1 MNKLKSSL
9 LSICVLCFMAL
20 CWTTMSAQGSKARGD
35 VDMDGSVTI
44 SDVTVLNDYLLG
56 GREATINQAGADTN
70 RDGTIDIGD
79 VAVLI
84 DYLLSGEWPYVP
96 EPVTFTVNGVSF
108 NMIPVSGGTFMMGGR
123 DNDPYVRPWEFPV
136 HQVTVSDFYIGE
148 TEVTQALWKAVMGSN
163 PSWFQY
169 SSNSDYAYTNDFQ
182 RPVEKVTYAN
192 CLSFISKLNQK
203 TGKTFR
209 LLTEAEWEF
218 AARGGNRSRGYFY
231 SGSDDIDEVS
241 WYGDNSTV
249 YLPNAGRS
257 EKMPH
262 AVATKAPNELGIYDM
277 SGNVEEWTS
286 DWYGLYTDEPQTNP
300 TGPATGTARIVR
312 GGSWDQAFRMS
323 RPTYRHEGWPTS
335 PNINIG
341 LRIAMAM

>member
-56 GREATINQAGADTN
+56 SRDVTINQAGADTN

-148 TEVTQALWKAVMGSN
+148 TEVTQALWTMVMGSN
-163 PSWFQY
+163 PSNHQG
-169 SSNSDYAYTNDFQ
+169 DGGL
-182 RPVEKVTYAN
+182 PVENMSWYDCQEFVA
-192 CLSFISKLNQK
+192 KLNAMYEER
-203 TGKTFR
+203 FS
-209 LLTEAEWEF
+209 LPTEAQWEF
-218 AARGGNRSRGYFY
+218 AARGGNKSQGYVY
-231 SGSDDIDEVS
+231 SGS
-241 WYGDNSTV
+241 NS
-249 YLPNAGRS
+249 LG
-257 EKMPH
+257 
-262 AVATKAPNELGIYDM
+262 AVAWYSGNSDGSTHLVATLAANELGLYDM
-277 SGNVEEWTS
+277 SGNVFEWCMDNWGAYTS
-286 DWYGLYTDEPQTNP
+286 VAQVDPQGPLTGEGKVCRSSAYNRANNNNWFRCGGRTYDSP
-300 TGPATGTARIVR
+300 TVAAKDT
-312 GGSWDQAFRMS
+312 
-323 RPTYRHEGWPTS
+323 
-335 PNINIG
+335 G
-341 LRIAMAM
+341 LRLAIQP